1 MIINSVGTTRLL
13 PPLPVED
20 IVEEKVEDQK
30 EEGLKKVEKARR
42 AVEAERLEIMDRH
55 HETVKKSAE
64 TYDKIVKKRLM
75 EKEIEERRLQQKE
88 FLAERN
94 EEAERRRDEMRKA
107 AEKD

>member
-1 MIINSVGTTRLL
+1 MNVNSVGATRPLL
-13 PPLPVED
+13 PLPAEE
-20 IVEEKVEDQK
+20 IVEEQAEDRK
-30 EEGLKKVEKARR
+30 EEGLKKVEKAKR
-42 AVEAERLEIMDRH
+42 AVEAERLEIMDKH

-64 TYDKIVKKRLM
+64 TYDKIIKKRIL

-94 EEAERRRDEMRKA
+94 EEAERRRDEMQKA

>member
-1 MIINSVGTTRLL
+1 MKVNSVGTARALS
-13 PPLPVED
+13 PLPIDD

-30 EEGLKKVEKARR
+30 EEGLKKVEKAKR
-42 AVEAERLEIMDRH
+42 AVETERLEIMDRH

-75 EKEIEERRLQQKE
+75 EKEIEERRLQQRE
-88 FLAERN
+88 LLAERN

>member
-1 MIINSVGTTRLL
+1 MNVNSVGTTRPL
-13 PPLPVED
+13 PPLPGED
-20 IVEEKVEDQK
+20 IVEEKVEETK
-30 EEGLKKVEKARR
+30 EEGLKKVEKAKR
-42 AVEAERLEIMDRH
+42 AVETERLEIMDRH

-75 EKEIEERRLQQKE
+75 EKEIEERRLQQRE
-88 FLAERN
+88 LLAERN